1 MANTSNKIANRN
13 LILVFATLG
22 VTIGQCVD
30 IYLPSMPTMVNVFHA
45 TPAMIQLTI
54 TIAFI
59 AFGSVA
65 MLFGPLSDYFGR
77 RIIALVGLG
86 IFIAGSAFCVTSANI
101 YWLLFG
107 RVLQGF
113 GFASA
118 TGFSAPSISDTFAGE
133 ELIKAYSY
141 TGMAMAIT
149 PIIAPV
155 LGGYLQHYFNWRAP
169 FAFLFLY
176 SLVLFILFYK
186 YFPETN
192 KQLKTASIHP
202 LAIIKSY
209 LGILTSSKYFR
220 FILCVILIFSGEIL
234 YVITAPFLLQTK
246 LGVTPIQNGWLIL
259 ITVGGFIIGTFS
271 SSRICK
277 IFSRTKLLFIGCSF
291 CVVAAIAMFFL
302 SFAMEMS
309 VPTIVVPMM
318 FYMIGTGIVYP
329 SGYSGCMTCFPEKSG
344 FSSSLTFTLQQG
356 AAGVIATIASRFHIN
371 SQLSLSSFL
380 LTLSLLGLLTV
391 YFIASNNSQ
400 NN

>member
-1 MANTSNKIANRN
+1 MTSTINRN
-13 LILVFATLG
+13 LILLFATLG

-30 IYLPSMPTMVNVFHA
+30 IYLPSMPTMATAFGT

-59 AFGSVA
+59 AYGSVA
-65 MLFGPLSDYFGR
+65 LIYGPLSDYFGR

-86 IFIAGSAFCVTSANI
+86 IFILGSMFCVASANI

-107 RVLQGF
+107 RALQGF

-118 TGFSAPSISDTFAGE
+118 TGFSAPSISDTFASE

-155 LGGYLQHYFNWRAP
+155 LGGYLQSYFDWHAP
-169 FAFLFLY
+169 FVFLLLY

-192 KQLKTASIHP
+192 KRLKATSIHP
-202 LAIIKSY
+202 LEILKSY
-209 LGILTSSKYFR
+209 LKILCSSKYFS
-220 FILCVILIFSGEIL
+220 FILCVVLIFSGEIL

-259 ITVGGFIIGTFS
+259 FTVGGFVIGTFS
-271 SSRICK
+271 SSKICEM
-277 IFSRTKLLFIGCSF
+277 FSRTKLLFMGCMI
-291 CVVAAIAMFFL
+291 CITAATVMLVL
-302 SFAMEMS
+302 SLFTKMS
-309 VPTIVVPMM
+309 VPTIIVPMM
-318 FYMIGTGIVYP
+318 FYMIGAGIVYP
-329 SGYSGCMTCFPEKSG
+329 SGFSGCMTCFPEKSG
-344 FSSSLTFTLQQG
+344 AASSLTFTLQQG
-356 AAGVIATIASRFHIN
+356 VAGLIATIGSRLHIDGQMSLAAS
-371 SQLSLSSFL
+371 L
-380 LTLSLLGLLTV
+380 LVLSLLALLTV
-391 YFIASNNSQ
+391 GAIATLNHD
-400 NN
+400 